1 MTTRASVDQAGE
13 FWNQS
18 FPPPTTNDNVY
29 RTDGFEYWWAD
40 DITPE
45 MSPVSNE
52 AMEGFFGL
60 SRSTSSSYSPSLS
73 RADSRQTS
81 AETIPTTS
89 SPYKALKFIPE
100 DVKSPGSLRRSD
112 DDELQR
118 KQVCEYQHSKALEV
132 GPRPRPP

>member
-1 MTTRASVDQAGE
+1 MTTRASAGQGE

-18 FPPPTTNDNVY
+18 FQPTTNDNVY
-29 RTDGFEYWWAD
+29 PTDGLYEYWWAD

-52 AMEGFFGL
+52 APEGFFVL
-60 SRSTSSSYSPSLS
+60 SRTTSSSYSPSLS

-89 SPYKALKFIPE
+89 SAYKALKFIPE
-100 DVKSPGSLRRSD
+100 DVKSPGALRRSD
-112 DDELQR
+112 EDELQR
-118 KQVCEYQHSKALEV
+118 KQVCKDQHPKALDV
-132 GPRPRPP
+132 CLRLP